1 MIDIDRVSVG
11 SQFYCDW
18 LPTASIRMWISAL
31 PRICVGQFLDVNMS
45 RSITP
50 QSRHLLTAPSQTIM
64 RYLSYFTPRRICVS
78 QIKGRM
84 RTLHTTSRLNKQQVF
99 PAAYY
104 RGGTSRAV
112 IFKTQDL
119 PEPES
124 WPSIFRGVINSPDP
138 NGRQLDGMGGGI
150 SSLSKI
156 CVVGP
161 SSRDD
166 ADVDYTFAAIG
177 VKTPEVDFSSNCGN
191 MISAIG
197 PFAVNA
203 GLVQKEDGHCT
214 VRIHNT
220 NTGKIIHSR
229 FPVED
234 GEAKV
239 NGSFAID
246 GVAGTGA
253 KIELAFIDPAGSKT
267 GKTLPTGNQ
276 VDIFD
281 GIRTTCIDV
290 GNPCVF
296 VQASSLGVEGG
307 ILADAIDAH
316 ADLLPRLDSIRCQ
329 AAVAMGIA
337 ESLDAVPGSIPKIAM
352 VAAPYTHKLISGETV
367 TDSDCDLLVRAISV
381 GQPHRA
387 VPITVS
393 MALAVASRLE
403 GSVVKEVTTSSPV
416 DKDGVTIGHN
426 SGKLLV
432 GASFD
437 DNGVVKEATVFRT
450 ARRIMEGKVYVD

>member
-1 MIDIDRVSVG
+1 MTHYVS
-11 SQFYCDW
+11 
-18 LPTASIRMWISAL
+18 
-31 PRICVGQFLDVNMS
+31 FL
-45 RSITP
+45 R
-50 QSRHLLTAPSQTIM
+50 
-64 RYLSYFTPRRICVS
+64 S
-78 QIKGRM
+78 QIRS
-84 RTLHTTSRLNKQQVF
+84 LHASCPRQQQSF

-112 IFKTQDL
+112 IFRKQDL
-119 PEPES
+119 PTKEK

-138 NGRQLDGMGGGI
+138 NGRQLDGMGGGV
-150 SSLSKI
+150 SSLSKV

-161 SSRDD
+161 SARED
-166 ADVDYTFAAIG
+166 ADVDYTFVAIG
-177 VKTPEVDFSSNCGN
+177 VKNPEVDFSSNCGN
-191 MISAIG
+191 MSSAIG

-203 GLVQKEDGHCT
+203 SLVNKKDGPCT

-220 NTGKIIHSR
+220 NTGKIIHSK
-229 FPVED
+229 FIVEE

-239 NGSFAID
+239 RGSFAID

-267 GKTLPTGNQ
+267 GKTLPTGNV
-276 VDIFD
+276 VDTFD
-281 GIRTTCIDV
+281 DLRVTCIDV

-316 ADLLPRLDSIRCQ
+316 PGLLSQLDSIRKQ
-329 AAVAMGIA
+329 AAIAMGVSK
-337 ESLDAVPGSIPKIAM
+337 SLDHVPGSIPKVAI
-352 VAAPYTHKLISGETV
+352 VAAPYTHELISGETIEEK
-367 TDSDCDLLVRAISV
+367 DCDLLVRAISV

-387 VPITVS
+387 VPITVA

-403 GSVVKEVTTSSPV
+403 GSVVKEVTSSRTV
-416 DKDGVTIGHN
+416 VTDGVIIGHN

-432 GASFD
+432 GANFD
-437 DNGVVKEATVFRT
+437 DAGAVKDVTVFRT
-450 ARRIMEGKVYVD
+450 ARRIMEGTVYVN